1 MPNIKA
7 LPGLGDDYVSQVR
20 TQEYLR
26 VAADIIV
33 LHWRYRILRC
43 CTSAE
48 RIQRSWSTEEDDD
61 FEGSGP
67 LDRPL
72 LLGEVGLR

>member
-1 MPNIKA
+1 VFYKSDPEKRA
-7 LPGLGDDYVSQVR
+7 FVAVSFISSI
-20 TQEYLR
+20 YC
-26 VAADIIV
+26 D
-33 LHWRYRILRC
+33 
-43 CTSAE
+43 SAE
-48 RIQRSWSTEEDDD
+48 CTQRSWSTEEDDD

>member
-1 MPNIKA
+1 MFYKSDPEKRA
-7 LPGLGDDYVSQVR
+7 F
-20 TQEYLR
+20 
-26 VAADIIV
+26 VAVGPAIS
-33 LHWRYRILRC
+33 RC
-43 CTSAE
+43 STSAE